1 MANPRK
7 FSEKIALLNQ
17 KEAQDSA
24 AFEAIMKEVSNVT
37 SRVASASSS
46 VGASPTGSGVPETP
60 LSVKSAGAS
69 PPQSSGKHLHINL
82 GNQFRAGGSLPNVNN
97 NVNCGNDA
105 KEHSSPHPGAIHSI
119 DLKTALSNLEEHNAM
134 YRGDNRSRSM
144 GVGPMR
150 SSRPMEKRHDTSPY
164 SGVPYLSPPPPD
176 TWRRTNSDSALHQS
190 ANEACQSTSAM
201 SHRRG
206 SDAYQHAMTGS
217 GSDNRDSHH
226 GFIERPR
233 SSCEMPRVPGINIYP
248 SSQPPGQQIPIGNNT
263 GSLPDLSNV
272 HFPSPLHT
280 PLDQEDHS
288 SSTPFSN
295 SPQTSSP
302 TNLSSPTSL
311 AQAGRLSFSQD
322 PSSVQGVALENS
334 TSTSQQDLQSYPQ
347 QPAPAA
353 TSHSPT
359 AGHYIYQQPH
369 SPVPQSPKTSH
380 QHQQHQ
386 HQQHQQQQQQQQHQ
400 QSQLN
405 SLGSY
410 RSTQSVNRPS
420 PQSSPSLTV
429 QGSPLSYSNNPSAPP
444 SPTGH
449 PGPPSLTSDAID
461 QNTYFISQ
469 AQAATLQQEFE
480 QFTMGLEWPRFAQQL
495 MELGCTWTT
504 QIEMDTPVQANTIGT
519 FIGSPNHTTNYTQ
532 SDVINV
538 GGELGSADTGYF
550 STSPQMGTCYQPATT
565 TTTATQQLTPQTPN
579 TPTIILTDFSGADDL
594 TNPEFVKDLGTAM
607 MGDFD
612 PEMFPSD
619 DALRQGL
626 DPIDVDGLQMLA
638 DPTMVI
644 SDSSAEAHF
653 RLDRL

>member
-17 KEAQDSA
+17 KQAQETA
-24 AFEAIMKEVSNVT
+24 AFEAIMREVSDVT

-97 NVNCGNDA
+97 NANCGGDA
-105 KEHSSPHPGAIHSI
+105 KEHSSPHTGAIHSI
-119 DLKTALSNLEEHNAM
+119 DLKTALSNLEEMQNNSM
-134 YRGDNRSRSM
+134 VYRSDNRSRSSM

-150 SSRPMEKRHDTSPY
+150 SRPMEKRHDTSPY

-190 ANEACQSTSAM
+190 ANEACQSASAI

-206 SDAYQHAMTGS
+206 SNAYQHAMTGS

-226 GFIERPR
+226 TFIERPR

-272 HFPSPLHT
+272 HFPSPIHT

-295 SPQTSSP
+295 
-302 TNLSSPTSL
+302 NHLSVPVNSRFLHTCK
-311 AQAGRLSFSQD
+311 
-322 PSSVQGVALENS
+322 QGVALENS

-347 QPAPAA
+347 QPAPTA

-359 AGHYIYQQPH
+359 GHYIYQQPH
-369 SPVPQSPKTSH
+369 SPVPPQSPKTS
-380 QHQQHQ
+380 QS
-386 HQQHQQQQQQQQHQ
+386 QQQQQQQHQ
-400 QSQLN
+400 QHQQSSQQLN

-449 PGPPSLTSDAID
+449 PGPPNLTSDAID
-461 QNTYFISQ
+461 QNTYFINQ
-469 AQAATLQQEFE
+469 AQAAALQQDFE
-480 QFTMGLEWPRFAQQL
+480 QFTMGLEWPKFAQQL

-519 FIGSPNHTTNYTQ
+519 YIGSPNHTANFTQ
-532 SDVINV
+532 NDVINV

-550 STSPQMGTCYQPATT
+550 STSPQMAYQPATT

>member
-37 SRVASASSS
+37 SR
-46 VGASPTGSGVPETP
+46 
-60 LSVKSAGAS
+60 
-69 PPQSSGKHLHINL
+69 
-82 GNQFRAGGSLPNVNN
+82 
-97 NVNCGNDA
+97 
-105 KEHSSPHPGAIHSI
+105 
-119 DLKTALSNLEEHNAM
+119 TALSNLEEMQHNAM
-134 YRGDNRSRSM
+134 YRSDNRSRSM

-150 SSRPMEKRHDTSPY
+150 SRPMEKRHDTSPY

-190 ANEACQSTSAM
+190 ANEACQSTSAIP
-201 SHRRG
+201 HRR
-206 SDAYQHAMTGS
+206 DQHAMTGS

-295 SPQTSSP
+295 
-302 TNLSSPTSL
+302 
-311 AQAGRLSFSQD
+311 
-322 PSSVQGVALENS
+322 GVALENS

-347 QPAPAA
+347 QPAPTA

-369 SPVPQSPKTSH
+369 SPVPQSPKTS
-380 QHQQHQ
+380 QH
-386 HQQHQQQQQQQQHQ
+386 QQQQHQ

-449 PGPPSLTSDAID
+449 PGPPNLTSDPID
-461 QNTYFISQ
+461 QNTYFINQ
-469 AQAATLQQEFE
+469 AQAAALQQDFE
-480 QFTMGLEWPRFAQQL
+480 QFTMGLEWPKFAQQL

-519 FIGSPNHTTNYTQ
+519 FIGSPNHTTSYTQ
-532 SDVINV
+532 NDVINV
-538 GGELGSADTGYF
+538 GDLGSGDTGYF
-550 STSPQMGTCYQPATT
+550 STSPQMAYQPTTT

>member
-1 MANPRK
+1 
-7 FSEKIALLNQ
+7 
-17 KEAQDSA
+17 
-24 AFEAIMKEVSNVT
+24 MKEVSNVT

-119 DLKTALSNLEEHNAM
+119 DLKTALSNLEEMQHNAM
-134 YRGDNRSRSM
+134 YRSDNRSRSM

-150 SSRPMEKRHDTSPY
+150 SRPMEKRHDTSPY

-190 ANEACQSTSAM
+190 ANEACQSTSAIP
-201 SHRRG
+201 HRR
-206 SDAYQHAMTGS
+206 DQHAMTGS
-217 GSDNRDSHH
+217 GNDNRDSHH
-226 GFIERPR
+226 SFIERPR

-295 SPQTSSP
+295 
-302 TNLSSPTSL
+302 
-311 AQAGRLSFSQD
+311 
-322 PSSVQGVALENS
+322 GVALENS

-347 QPAPAA
+347 QPAPTA

-369 SPVPQSPKTSH
+369 SPVPQSPKTS
-380 QHQQHQ
+380 QHQ
-386 HQQHQQQQQQQQHQ
+386 HQQQQHQ

-449 PGPPSLTSDAID
+449 PGPPNLTSDPID
-461 QNTYFISQ
+461 QNTYFINQ
-469 AQAATLQQEFE
+469 AQAAALQQDFE
-480 QFTMGLEWPRFAQQL
+480 QFTMGLEWPKFAQQL

-504 QIEMDTPVQANTIGT
+504 QIEMDTPVQTNTIGT
-519 FIGSPNHTTNYTQ
+519 FIGSPNHTTSYTQ
-532 SDVINV
+532 NDVINV
-538 GGELGSADTGYF
+538 GELGSGDTGYF
-550 STSPQMGTCYQPATT
+550 STSPQMAYQPTTT

>member
-24 AFEAIMKEVSNVT
+24 AFEAIMKEVSDVT

-119 DLKTALSNLEEHNAM
+119 DLKTALSNLEEMQHNSM
-134 YRGDNRSRSM
+134 VYRSDNRSRSM

-150 SSRPMEKRHDTSPY
+150 SRPMEKRHDTSPY

-190 ANEACQSTSAM
+190 ANEACQSTSAIP
-201 SHRRG
+201 HRR
-206 SDAYQHAMTGS
+206 DQHVMTGS
-217 GSDNRDSHH
+217 GSDNRDPHH

-295 SPQTSSP
+295 
-302 TNLSSPTSL
+302 
-311 AQAGRLSFSQD
+311 
-322 PSSVQGVALENS
+322 GVALENS

-347 QPAPAA
+347 QPAPTA

-359 AGHYIYQQPH
+359 AGHYIYQQSH
-369 SPVPQSPKTSH
+369 SPVPPQSPKTS
-380 QHQQHQ
+380 QS
-386 HQQHQQQQQQQQHQ
+386 QQQQHQ
-400 QSQLN
+400 QSQQLN

-449 PGPPSLTSDAID
+449 PGPPNLTSDAID
-461 QNTYFISQ
+461 QNTYFINQ
-469 AQAATLQQEFE
+469 AQAAALQQDFE
-480 QFTMGLEWPRFAQQL
+480 QFTM
-495 MELGCTWTT
+495 
-504 QIEMDTPVQANTIGT
+504 MDTPVQANTIGT
-519 FIGSPNHTTNYTQ
+519 YIGSPNHTTNYTQ
-532 SDVINV
+532 NDVINV
-538 GGELGSADTGYF
+538 AGELGSGDAGYF
-550 STSPQMGTCYQPATT
+550 STSPQMAYQPATT
-565 TTTATQQLTPQTPN
+565 TTNATHQLTPQTPN

>member
-17 KEAQDSA
+17 KEAQDVA
-24 AFEAIMKEVSNVT
+24 AFEAIMKEVSDVT

-69 PPQSSGKHLHINL
+69 PPQSSSKHLHINL

-97 NVNCGNDA
+97 NVTCGSNTKD
-105 KEHSSPHPGAIHSI
+105 HSSPHTGTIHSI
-119 DLKTALSNLEEHNAM
+119 NLKTAFSNLEEMQHNSM
-134 YRGDNRSRSM
+134 VYRSDNRSRSM
-144 GVGPMR
+144 GGGPMR
-150 SSRPMEKRHDTSPY
+150 PRPMEKRHDTSPY

-190 ANEACQSTSAM
+190 ANEACQSTSAIP
-201 SHRRG
+201 HRR
-206 SDAYQHAMTGS
+206 DQHSITGS
-217 GSDNRDSHH
+217 GGDNRDSHH

-295 SPQTSSP
+295 
-302 TNLSSPTSL
+302 
-311 AQAGRLSFSQD
+311 
-322 PSSVQGVALENS
+322 QGVALENS
-334 TSTSQQDLQSYPQ
+334 TSTSQQDLQSYQQ
-347 QPAPAA
+347 QPAPTA

-359 AGHYIYQQPH
+359 AGHYIYQQSH
-369 SPVPQSPKTSH
+369 SSVQPQSPKTS
-380 QHQQHQ
+380 QSQ
-386 HQQHQQQQQQQQHQ
+386 QQQQQQQQHQ
-400 QSQLN
+400 HHQQSQQQLN

-410 RSTQSVNRPS
+410 RSTQPVNRPS

-449 PGPPSLTSDAID
+449 PGPPSLTPDTID
-461 QNTYFISQ
+461 QNTYFINQ
-469 AQAATLQQEFE
+469 AQAAALQQDFE
-480 QFTMGLEWPRFAQQL
+480 HFTMEWPKFAQQL

-504 QIEMDTPVQANTIGT
+504 QIEMDTPVQPNPIGT
-519 FIGSPNHTTNYTQ
+519 YIGSPNHTTNYTQ
-532 SDVINV
+532 SDMINV
-538 GGELGSADTGYF
+538 GSELGSGDAGYF
-550 STSPQMGTCYQPATT
+550 STSPQIAYQPATT

-619 DALRQGL
+619 EALRQGL
-626 DPIDVDGLQMLA
+626 DPIDMDGLQMLD

-644 SDSSAEAHF
+644 SDQAEAHF
-653 RLDRL
+653 RLNRL

>member
-1 MANPRK
+1 MAFSCLRIYFRSSIPR
-7 FSEKIALLNQ
+7 FGVATW
-17 KEAQDSA
+17 D
-24 AFEAIMKEVSNVT
+24 FGFVEVEE
-37 SRVASASSS
+37 RREGREYREVASASSS

-105 KEHSSPHPGAIHSI
+105 KEHSSPHPGAIHL
-119 DLKTALSNLEEHNAM
+119 DLKTMLSNLEDMQHNPV
-134 YRGDNRSRSM
+134 YRSDNRSRSM

-150 SSRPMEKRHDTSPY
+150 SRPMEKRHDTSPY

-190 ANEACQSTSAM
+190 ANEACQSTSAIP
-201 SHRRG
+201 HRR
-206 SDAYQHAMTGS
+206 DQHAMIGS
-217 GSDNRDSHH
+217 GSDNRDSH

-322 PSSVQGVALENS
+322 PSSVQQGVALENS

-347 QPAPAA
+347 QPAPTA

-369 SPVPQSPKTSH
+369 SPVPQSPVSTPADEVGHFENYYRNKTS
-380 QHQQHQ
+380 
-386 HQQHQQQQQQQQHQ
+386 QQQQQQHQ

-461 QNTYFISQ
+461 QNTYFINQ
-469 AQAATLQQEFE
+469 AQAAALQQDFE
-480 QFTMGLEWPRFAQQL
+480 QFTM
-495 MELGCTWTT
+495 
-504 QIEMDTPVQANTIGT
+504 MDTPVQANTIGT

-532 SDVINV
+532 NDVINV
-538 GGELGSADTGYF
+538 GGELGSGDTGYF
-550 STSPQMGTCYQPATT
+550 STSPQMAYQPATT

>member
-295 SPQTSSP
+295 TH
-302 TNLSSPTSL
+302 LSVPVNSRFLHTCK
-311 AQAGRLSFSQD
+311 
-322 PSSVQGVALENS
+322 QGVALENS

-480 QFTMGLEWPRFAQQL
+480 QFTM
-495 MELGCTWTT
+495 
-504 QIEMDTPVQANTIGT
+504 MDTPVQANTIGT

>member
-17 KEAQDSA
+17 KEAQDVA
-24 AFEAIMKEVSNVT
+24 AFEAIMKEVSDVT

-69 PPQSSGKHLHINL
+69 PPQSSSKHLHINL

-97 NVNCGNDA
+97 NVTCGSNTKD
-105 KEHSSPHPGAIHSI
+105 HSSPHTGTIHSI
-119 DLKTALSNLEEHNAM
+119 NLKTAFSNLEEMQHNSM
-134 YRGDNRSRSM
+134 VYRSDNRSRSM
-144 GVGPMR
+144 GGGPMR
-150 SSRPMEKRHDTSPY
+150 PRPMEKRHDTSPY

-190 ANEACQSTSAM
+190 ANEACQSTSAIP
-201 SHRRG
+201 HRR
-206 SDAYQHAMTGS
+206 DQHSITGS
-217 GSDNRDSHH
+217 GGDNRDSHH

-302 TNLSSPTSL
+302 TNLSPTSL

-322 PSSVQGVALENS
+322 PSSVQQGVALENS
-334 TSTSQQDLQSYPQ
+334 TSTSQQDLQSYQQ
-347 QPAPAA
+347 QPAPTA

-359 AGHYIYQQPH
+359 AGHYIYQQSH
-369 SPVPQSPKTSH
+369 SSVQPQSPKTS
-380 QHQQHQ
+380 QSQ
-386 HQQHQQQQQQQQHQ
+386 QQQQQQQQHQ
-400 QSQLN
+400 HHQQSQQQLN

-410 RSTQSVNRPS
+410 RSTQPVNRPS

-449 PGPPSLTSDAID
+449 PGPPSLTPDTID
-461 QNTYFISQ
+461 QNTYFINQ
-469 AQAATLQQEFE
+469 AQAAALQQDFE
-480 QFTMGLEWPRFAQQL
+480 HFTM
-495 MELGCTWTT
+495 
-504 QIEMDTPVQANTIGT
+504 MDTPVQPNPIGT
-519 FIGSPNHTTNYTQ
+519 YIGSPNHTTNYTQ
-532 SDVINV
+532 SDMINV
-538 GGELGSADTGYF
+538 GSELGSGDAGYF
-550 STSPQMGTCYQPATT
+550 STSPQIAYQPATT

-619 DALRQGL
+619 EALRQGL
-626 DPIDVDGLQMLA
+626 DPIDMDGLQMLD

-644 SDSSAEAHF
+644 SDQAEAHF
-653 RLDRL
+653 RLNRL

>member
-17 KEAQDSA
+17 KQAQETA
-24 AFEAIMKEVSNVT
+24 AFEAIMREVSDVT

-97 NVNCGNDA
+97 NANCGGDA
-105 KEHSSPHPGAIHSI
+105 KEHSSPHTGAIHSI
-119 DLKTALSNLEEHNAM
+119 DLKTALSNLEEMQHNSM
-134 YRGDNRSRSM
+134 VYRSDNRSRSM

-150 SSRPMEKRHDTSPY
+150 SRPMEKRHDTSPY

-190 ANEACQSTSAM
+190 ANEACQSTSAIP
-201 SHRRG
+201 HRRG

-226 GFIERPR
+226 SFIERPR

-272 HFPSPLHT
+272 HFPSPIHT

-295 SPQTSSP
+295 
-302 TNLSSPTSL
+302 
-311 AQAGRLSFSQD
+311 
-322 PSSVQGVALENS
+322 GVALENS

-347 QPAPAA
+347 QPAPTA

-359 AGHYIYQQPH
+359 SHYIYQQPH
-369 SPVPQSPKTSH
+369 SPVPPQSPKTS
-380 QHQQHQ
+380 QSQ
-386 HQQHQQQQQQQQHQ
+386 QQQQQQQQHQ
-400 QSQLN
+400 QPPQQLN

-429 QGSPLSYSNNPSAPP
+429 QGSPLSYSNNPSAPS

-449 PGPPSLTSDAID
+449 PGPPNLTSDAID
-461 QNTYFISQ
+461 QNTYFMSQ
-469 AQAATLQQEFE
+469 AQAASLQQDFE
-480 QFTMGLEWPRFAQQL
+480 QFTMGLEWPKFAQQL

-504 QIEMDTPVQANTIGT
+504 QIEMDTPVQASTIGT
-519 FIGSPNHTTNYTQ
+519 YIGSPNHTANFTQ
-532 SDVINV
+532 NDVINV
-538 GGELGSADTGYF
+538 GGELGSGDTSYF
-550 STSPQMGTCYQPATT
+550 STNPQMAYQPPTT

-579 TPTIILTDFSGADDL
+579 TPTIILTDFSAPDDL

>member
-1 MANPRK
+1 MQHNSMVYR
-7 FSEKIALLNQ
+7 
-17 KEAQDSA
+17 
-24 AFEAIMKEVSNVT
+24 SN
-37 SRVASASSS
+37 
-46 VGASPTGSGVPETP
+46 
-60 LSVKSAGAS
+60 
-69 PPQSSGKHLHINL
+69 
-82 GNQFRAGGSLPNVNN
+82 
-97 NVNCGNDA
+97 D
-105 KEHSSPHPGAIHSI
+105 
-119 DLKTALSNLEEHNAM
+119 
-134 YRGDNRSRSM
+134 RSRNM

-150 SSRPMEKRHDTSPY
+150 SRPMDKRHDTSPY

-190 ANEACQSTSAM
+190 ANEACQSTNAIP
-201 SHRRG
+201 HRRG
-206 SDAYQHAMTGS
+206 SDTHQHTMSGS
-217 GSDNRDSHH
+217 GSENRDLHH

-302 TNLSSPTSL
+302 TNLSPTSL

-322 PSSVQGVALENS
+322 HNPTSAQGVALENS
-334 TSTSQQDLQSYPQ
+334 TSTSQQDLQSYSQ
-347 QPAPAA
+347 QPGPPPPTA
-353 TSHSPT
+353 TSHSPV
-359 AGHYIYQQPH
+359 GHYIYQQPPH
-369 SPVPQSPKTSH
+369 SPVPPQSPKSSQSH
-380 QHQQHQ
+380 QS
-386 HQQHQQQQQQQQHQ
+386 QQQQQQ
-400 QSQLN
+400 QLN

-410 RSTQSVNRPS
+410 RSSQQVNRPS

-449 PGPPSLTSDAID
+449 PGPPNLTSDGLD
-461 QNTYFISQ
+461 QNNYFLNQ
-469 AQAATLQQEFE
+469 AQAAALQQDFE
-480 QFTMGLEWPRFAQQL
+480 QFTMDWPKFAQQL

-504 QIEMDTPVQANTIGT
+504 QIEMDTPVPTNTIGSY
-519 FIGSPNHTTNYTQ
+519 IGENHTTTYTQ
-532 SDVINV
+532 NDVINV
-538 GGELGSADTGYF
+538 GGELGSGDAGYF
-550 STSPQMGTCYQPATT
+550 STSPQMAYQPTTTSTATT
-565 TTTATQQLTPQTPN
+565 TTQQLTPQTPN

-612 PEMFPSD
+612 PDLFPSD

-626 DPIDVDGLQMLA
+626 GSIDVDGLQMLT

-644 SDSSAEAHF
+644 SDPSAEAHF

>member
-17 KEAQDSA
+17 KQAQETA
-24 AFEAIMKEVSNVT
+24 AFEAIMREVSDVT

-97 NVNCGNDA
+97 NANCGGDA
-105 KEHSSPHPGAIHSI
+105 KEHSSPHTGAIHSI
-119 DLKTALSNLEEHNAM
+119 DLKTALSNLEEMQNNSM
-134 YRGDNRSRSM
+134 VYRSDNRSRSSM

-150 SSRPMEKRHDTSPY
+150 SRPMEKRHDTSPY

-190 ANEACQSTSAM
+190 ANEACQSASAI

-206 SDAYQHAMTGS
+206 SNAYQHAMTGS

-226 GFIERPR
+226 TFIERPR

-272 HFPSPLHT
+272 HFPSPIHT

-302 TNLSSPTSL
+302 TNLSPTSL

-322 PSSVQGVALENS
+322 PSSVQQGVALENS

-347 QPAPAA
+347 QPAPTA

-359 AGHYIYQQPH
+359 GHYIYQQPH
-369 SPVPQSPKTSH
+369 SPVPPQSPKTS
-380 QHQQHQ
+380 QS
-386 HQQHQQQQQQQQHQ
+386 QQQQQQQHQ
-400 QSQLN
+400 QHQQSSQQLN

-449 PGPPSLTSDAID
+449 PGPPNLTSDAID
-461 QNTYFISQ
+461 QNTYFINQ
-469 AQAATLQQEFE
+469 AQAAALQQDFE
-480 QFTMGLEWPRFAQQL
+480 QFTM
-495 MELGCTWTT
+495 
-504 QIEMDTPVQANTIGT
+504 MDTPVQANTIGT
-519 FIGSPNHTTNYTQ
+519 YIGSPNHTANFTQ
-532 SDVINV
+532 NDVINV

-550 STSPQMGTCYQPATT
+550 STSPQMAYQPATT

-653 RLDRL
+653 SYSQNLTKCHLWLPF

>member
-24 AFEAIMKEVSNVT
+24 AFEAIMKEVSDVT

-105 KEHSSPHPGAIHSI
+105 KEHSSPHTGAIHSI
-119 DLKTALSNLEEHNAM
+119 DLKTALSNLEEMQHNSMM
-134 YRGDNRSRSM
+134 YRSDNRSRSM

-150 SSRPMEKRHDTSPY
+150 SRPMEKRHDTSPY

-190 ANEACQSTSAM
+190 ANEACQSTSAIP
-201 SHRRG
+201 HRRG
-206 SDAYQHAMTGS
+206 SNAYQHVMTAN
-217 GSDNRDSHH
+217 DNRDPHH

-280 PLDQEDHS
+280 PLDPQEDLS

-295 SPQTSSP
+295 
-302 TNLSSPTSL
+302 NHLSVPVNSRFLHTCK
-311 AQAGRLSFSQD
+311 
-322 PSSVQGVALENS
+322 GVALENS

-347 QPAPAA
+347 QPAPTA
-353 TSHSPT
+353 TSQSPT
-359 AGHYIYQQPH
+359 AGLYIYQQSH
-369 SPVPQSPKTSH
+369 SPVPPQSPKTSQSQQQQHQQHQQHQH

-386 HQQHQQQQQQQQHQ
+386 HHQQQHQ
-400 QSQLN
+400 QSQQQLN
-405 SLGSY
+405 SLVSY

-449 PGPPSLTSDAID
+449 PGPPSLTSDVID
-461 QNTYFISQ
+461 QNTYFINQ
-469 AQAATLQQEFE
+469 AQAAALQQDFE
-480 QFTMGLEWPRFAQQL
+480 QFTMGLEWPKFAQQL

-504 QIEMDTPVQANTIGT
+504 QIEMDTPVQTNTIGT
-519 FIGSPNHTTNYTQ
+519 YIGSPNHTTNYTQ
-532 SDVINV
+532 NDMINV
-538 GGELGSADTGYF
+538 GGELGSGDAGYF
-550 STSPQMGTCYQPATT
+550 STSPQMAYQPATT

-579 TPTIILTDFSGADDL
+579 TPTIILTDFSGADD
-594 TNPEFVKDLGTAM
+594 PEFVKDLGTAM

>member
-17 KEAQDSA
+17 KQAQETA
-24 AFEAIMKEVSNVT
+24 AFEAIMREVSDVT

-97 NVNCGNDA
+97 NANCGGDA
-105 KEHSSPHPGAIHSI
+105 KEHSSPHTGAIHSI
-119 DLKTALSNLEEHNAM
+119 DLKTALSNLEEMQHNSM
-134 YRGDNRSRSM
+134 VYRSDNRSRSM

-150 SSRPMEKRHDTSPY
+150 SRPMEKRHDTSPY

-190 ANEACQSTSAM
+190 ANEACQSTSAIP
-201 SHRRG
+201 HRRG

-217 GSDNRDSHH
+217 GNDNRDSHH
-226 GFIERPR
+226 SFIERPR

-272 HFPSPLHT
+272 HFPSPIHT
-280 PLDQEDHS
+280 PLDQDDHS

-295 SPQTSSP
+295 
-302 TNLSSPTSL
+302 NHLSVPVNSRFLHTCK
-311 AQAGRLSFSQD
+311 
-322 PSSVQGVALENS
+322 QGVALENS
-334 TSTSQQDLQSYPQ
+334 TSTSQQDLQSYPPQ
-347 QPAPAA
+347 QPAPTA

-359 AGHYIYQQPH
+359 GHYIYQQPH
-369 SPVPQSPKTSH
+369 SPVPPQSPKTQS
-380 QHQQHQ
+380 QQHQ
-386 HQQHQQQQQQQQHQ
+386 HQQSPQQ
-400 QSQLN
+400 QLN

-449 PGPPSLTSDAID
+449 PGPPNLTSEAID
-461 QNTYFISQ
+461 QNSYFINQ
-469 AQAATLQQEFE
+469 AQAAALQQDFE
-480 QFTMGLEWPRFAQQL
+480 QFTMGLEWPKFAQQL

-504 QIEMDTPVQANTIGT
+504 QIEMDTPVQPNTIGT
-519 FIGSPNHTTNYTQ
+519 YIGSPNHTANFTQ
-532 SDVINV
+532 NDVINV
-538 GGELGSADTGYF
+538 GGELGSGDTGYF
-550 STSPQMGTCYQPATT
+550 STSPQMAYQPATT

>member
-119 DLKTALSNLEEHNAM
+119 DLKTALSNLEEMQHNAM

-150 SSRPMEKRHDTSPY
+150 SRPMEKRHDTSPY

-190 ANEACQSTSAM
+190 ANEACQSTSAIP
-201 SHRRG
+201 HRR
-206 SDAYQHAMTGS
+206 DQHVMTGS

-295 SPQTSSP
+295 TH
-302 TNLSSPTSL
+302 LSVPVNSRFLHTCK
-311 AQAGRLSFSQD
+311 
-322 PSSVQGVALENS
+322 GVALENS

-369 SPVPQSPKTSH
+369 SPVPQSPKTS
-380 QHQQHQ
+380 QQQQQQQHQ
-386 HQQHQQQQQQQQHQ
+386 HQQHQQHQ

-461 QNTYFISQ
+461 QNTYFINQ
-469 AQAATLQQEFE
+469 AQAAALQQDFE
-480 QFTMGLEWPRFAQQL
+480 QFTMGLEWPKFAQQL

-532 SDVINV
+532 NDVINV

-550 STSPQMGTCYQPATT
+550 STSPQMAYQPATT

>member
-24 AFEAIMKEVSNVT
+24 AFEAIMKEVSDVT

-119 DLKTALSNLEEHNAM
+119 DLKTALSNLEEMQHNSM
-134 YRGDNRSRSM
+134 VYRSDNRSRSM

-150 SSRPMEKRHDTSPY
+150 SRPMEKRHDTSPY

-190 ANEACQSTSAM
+190 ANEACQSTSAIP
-201 SHRRG
+201 HRR
-206 SDAYQHAMTGS
+206 DQHVMTGS
-217 GSDNRDSHH
+217 GSDNRDPHH

-295 SPQTSSP
+295 
-302 TNLSSPTSL
+302 NHLSVPVNSRFLHTCK
-311 AQAGRLSFSQD
+311 
-322 PSSVQGVALENS
+322 QGVALENS

-347 QPAPAA
+347 QPAPTA

-359 AGHYIYQQPH
+359 AGHYIYQQSH
-369 SPVPQSPKTSH
+369 SPVPPQSPKTS
-380 QHQQHQ
+380 QS
-386 HQQHQQQQQQQQHQ
+386 QQQQHQ
-400 QSQLN
+400 QSQQLN

-449 PGPPSLTSDAID
+449 PGPPNLTSDAID
-461 QNTYFISQ
+461 QNTYFINQ
-469 AQAATLQQEFE
+469 AQAAALQQDFE
-480 QFTMGLEWPRFAQQL
+480 QFTM
-495 MELGCTWTT
+495 
-504 QIEMDTPVQANTIGT
+504 MDTPVQANTIGT
-519 FIGSPNHTTNYTQ
+519 YIGSPNHTTNYTQ
-532 SDVINV
+532 NDVINV
-538 GGELGSADTGYF
+538 AGELGSGDAGYF
-550 STSPQMGTCYQPATT
+550 STSPQMAYQPATT
-565 TTTATQQLTPQTPN
+565 TTNATHQLTPQTPN

>member
-24 AFEAIMKEVSNVT
+24 AFEAIMKEVSDVT

-105 KEHSSPHPGAIHSI
+105 KEHSSPHTGAIHSI
-119 DLKTALSNLEEHNAM
+119 DLKTALSNLEEMQHNSMM
-134 YRGDNRSRSM
+134 YRSDNRSRSM

-150 SSRPMEKRHDTSPY
+150 SRPMEKRHDTSPY

-190 ANEACQSTSAM
+190 ANEACQSTSAIP
-201 SHRRG
+201 HRRG
-206 SDAYQHAMTGS
+206 SNAYQHVMTAN
-217 GSDNRDSHH
+217 DNRDPHH

-280 PLDQEDHS
+280 PLDPQEDLS

-295 SPQTSSP
+295 
-302 TNLSSPTSL
+302 
-311 AQAGRLSFSQD
+311 
-322 PSSVQGVALENS
+322 GVALENS

-347 QPAPAA
+347 QPAPTA
-353 TSHSPT
+353 TSQSPT
-359 AGHYIYQQPH
+359 AGLYIYQQSH
-369 SPVPQSPKTSH
+369 SPVPPQSPKTSQSQQQQHQQHQQHQH

-386 HQQHQQQQQQQQHQ
+386 HHQQQHQ
-400 QSQLN
+400 QSQQQLN
-405 SLGSY
+405 SLVSY

-449 PGPPSLTSDAID
+449 PGPPSLTSDVID
-461 QNTYFISQ
+461 QNTYFINQ
-469 AQAATLQQEFE
+469 AQAAALQQDFE
-480 QFTMGLEWPRFAQQL
+480 QFTMGLEWPKFAQQL

-504 QIEMDTPVQANTIGT
+504 QIEMDTPVQTNTIGT
-519 FIGSPNHTTNYTQ
+519 YIGSPNHTTNYTQ
-532 SDVINV
+532 NDMINV
-538 GGELGSADTGYF
+538 GGELGSGDAGYF
-550 STSPQMGTCYQPATT
+550 STSPQMAYQPATT

-579 TPTIILTDFSGADDL
+579 TPTIILTDFSGADD
-594 TNPEFVKDLGTAM
+594 PEFVKDLGTAM

>member
-1 MANPRK
+1 
-7 FSEKIALLNQ
+7 
-17 KEAQDSA
+17 
-24 AFEAIMKEVSNVT
+24 
-37 SRVASASSS
+37 
-46 VGASPTGSGVPETP
+46 
-60 LSVKSAGAS
+60 
-69 PPQSSGKHLHINL
+69 
-82 GNQFRAGGSLPNVNN
+82 
-97 NVNCGNDA
+97 
-105 KEHSSPHPGAIHSI
+105 
-119 DLKTALSNLEEHNAM
+119 M
-134 YRGDNRSRSM
+134 YRSDNRSRSM

-150 SSRPMEKRHDTSPY
+150 SRPMEKRHDTSPY

-190 ANEACQSTSAM
+190 ANEACQSTSAIP
-201 SHRRG
+201 HRR
-206 SDAYQHAMTGS
+206 DQHAMTGS
-217 GSDNRDSHH
+217 GNDNRDSHH
-226 GFIERPR
+226 SFIERPR

-295 SPQTSSP
+295 
-302 TNLSSPTSL
+302 
-311 AQAGRLSFSQD
+311 
-322 PSSVQGVALENS
+322 GVALENS

-347 QPAPAA
+347 QPAPTA

-369 SPVPQSPKTSH
+369 SPVPQSPKTS
-380 QHQQHQ
+380 QHQ
-386 HQQHQQQQQQQQHQ
+386 HQQQQHQ

-449 PGPPSLTSDAID
+449 PGPPNLTSDPID
-461 QNTYFISQ
+461 QNTYFINQ
-469 AQAATLQQEFE
+469 AQAAALQQDFE
-480 QFTMGLEWPRFAQQL
+480 QFTMTYSLKSCCLSVACIRQEWPKFAQQL

-504 QIEMDTPVQANTIGT
+504 QIEMDTPVQTNTIGT
-519 FIGSPNHTTNYTQ
+519 FIGSPNHTTSYTQ
-532 SDVINV
+532 NDVINV
-538 GGELGSADTGYF
+538 GELGSGDTGYF
-550 STSPQMGTCYQPATT
+550 STSPQMAYQPTTT

>member
-119 DLKTALSNLEEHNAM
+119 DLKTALSNLEEMQHNAM
-134 YRGDNRSRSM
+134 YRSDNRSRSM

-150 SSRPMEKRHDTSPY
+150 SRPMEKRHDTSPY

-190 ANEACQSTSAM
+190 ANEACQSTSAIP
-201 SHRRG
+201 HRR
-206 SDAYQHAMTGS
+206 DQHAMTGS
-217 GSDNRDSHH
+217 GNDNRDSHH
-226 GFIERPR
+226 SFIERPR

-295 SPQTSSP
+295 TH
-302 TNLSSPTSL
+302 LSVPVNSRFLHTCK
-311 AQAGRLSFSQD
+311 
-322 PSSVQGVALENS
+322 QGVALENS

-347 QPAPAA
+347 QPAPTA

-369 SPVPQSPKTSH
+369 SPVSQSPKTS
-380 QHQQHQ
+380 QH
-386 HQQHQQQQQQQQHQ
+386 QQQQHQ

-449 PGPPSLTSDAID
+449 PGPPNLTSDPID
-461 QNTYFISQ
+461 QNTYFINQ
-469 AQAATLQQEFE
+469 AQAAALQQDFE
-480 QFTMGLEWPRFAQQL
+480 QFTM
-495 MELGCTWTT
+495 
-504 QIEMDTPVQANTIGT
+504 MDTPVQTNTIGT
-519 FIGSPNHTTNYTQ
+519 FIGSPNHTTSYTQ
-532 SDVINV
+532 NDVINV
-538 GGELGSADTGYF
+538 GELGSGDTGYF
-550 STSPQMGTCYQPATT
+550 STSPQMAYQPTTT

>member
-7 FSEKIALLNQ
+7 FSDKIALHKQ
-17 KEAQDSA
+17 KEAQERA
-24 AFEAIMKEVSNVT
+24 AFEAIMREVSDVT

-46 VGASPTGSGVPETP
+46 VGASPTGSGVLETP

-97 NVNCGNDA
+97 NANCGNDA
-105 KEHSSPHPGAIHSI
+105 KEHASPHTAAIHSI
-119 DLKTALSNLEEHNAM
+119 DLKTALNNLEEMHNNSM
-134 YRGDNRSRSM
+134 VYRNNDRSRNM

-150 SSRPMEKRHDTSPY
+150 IRPMDKRHDTSPY

-176 TWRRTNSDSALHQS
+176 IWRRTNSDSALHQS
-190 ANEACQSTSAM
+190 ANEACQSTNAIP
-201 SHRRG
+201 HRR
-206 SDAYQHAMTGS
+206 DQHTMSGS
-217 GSDNRDSHH
+217 GSDNRDLHH
-226 GFIERPR
+226 EFIERPR
-233 SSCEMPRVPGINIYP
+233 SSCEVPRVPGINIYP

-280 PLDQEDHS
+280 PLDQEEHS

-295 SPQTSSP
+295 NHLSVPVTSRFLH
-302 TNLSSPTSL
+302 TCK
-311 AQAGRLSFSQD
+311 
-322 PSSVQGVALENS
+322 GVALENS
-334 TSTSQQDLQSYPQ
+334 TSTSQQDLQSYSQ
-347 QPAPAA
+347 QPGPPPPTA
-353 TSHSPT
+353 TSHSPV
-359 AGHYIYQQPH
+359 GHYIYQQPH
-369 SPVPQSPKTSH
+369 SPVPPQSPKSSQTH
-380 QHQQHQ
+380 QTQQ
-386 HQQHQQQQQQQQHQ
+386 
-400 QSQLN
+400 QLN
-405 SLGSY
+405 SLSSY
-410 RSTQSVNRPS
+410 RSSQQVNRPS

-449 PGPPSLTSDAID
+449 PGPPNLTSDGID
-461 QNTYFISQ
+461 QNSYFLIQ
-469 AQAATLQQEFE
+469 AQAAALQQDFE
-480 QFTMGLEWPRFAQQL
+480 QFTMDWPKFAQQL

-504 QIEMDTPVQANTIGT
+504 QIETDTPVQSNTMGSYIGE
-519 FIGSPNHTTNYTQ
+519 NHTTNYSQ
-532 SDVINV
+532 NDVINV
-538 GGELGSADTGYF
+538 GGELGGGDAGYF
-550 STSPQMGTCYQPATT
+550 STSPQMAYQPTTTSTATT
-565 TTTATQQLTPQTPN
+565 TTQQLTPQTPN

-607 MGDFD
+607 MGEFD
-612 PEMFPSD
+612 PDLFPSD

-626 DPIDVDGLQMLA
+626 DPIDVDGLQMLT

-644 SDSSAEAHF
+644 SDPSAEAHF

>member
-17 KEAQDSA
+17 KQAQETA
-24 AFEAIMKEVSNVT
+24 AFEAIMREVSDVT

-97 NVNCGNDA
+97 NANCGGDA
-105 KEHSSPHPGAIHSI
+105 KEHSSPHTGAIHSI
-119 DLKTALSNLEEHNAM
+119 DLKTALSNLEEMQHNSM
-134 YRGDNRSRSM
+134 VYRSDNRSRSM

-150 SSRPMEKRHDTSPY
+150 SRPMEKRHDTSPY

-190 ANEACQSTSAM
+190 ANEACQSTSAIP
-201 SHRRG
+201 HRR
-206 SDAYQHAMTGS
+206 DQHAMTGS
-217 GSDNRDSHH
+217 GNDNRDSHH
-226 GFIERPR
+226 SFIERPR

-272 HFPSPLHT
+272 HFPSPIHT
-280 PLDQEDHS
+280 PLDQDDHS

-295 SPQTSSP
+295 
-302 TNLSSPTSL
+302 
-311 AQAGRLSFSQD
+311 
-322 PSSVQGVALENS
+322 GVALENS
-334 TSTSQQDLQSYPQ
+334 TSTSQQDLQSYPPQ
-347 QPAPAA
+347 QPAPTA

-359 AGHYIYQQPH
+359 GHYIYQQPH
-369 SPVPQSPKTSH
+369 SPVPPQSPKTQS
-380 QHQQHQ
+380 QQHQ
-386 HQQHQQQQQQQQHQ
+386 HQQSPQQ
-400 QSQLN
+400 QLN

-449 PGPPSLTSDAID
+449 PGPPNLTSEAID
-461 QNTYFISQ
+461 QNSYFINQ
-469 AQAATLQQEFE
+469 AQAAALQQDFE
-480 QFTMGLEWPRFAQQL
+480 QFTMGLEWPKFAQQL

-504 QIEMDTPVQANTIGT
+504 QIEMDTPVQPNTIGT
-519 FIGSPNHTTNYTQ
+519 YIGSPNHTANFTQ
-532 SDVINV
+532 NDVINV
-538 GGELGSADTGYF
+538 GGELGSGDTGYF
-550 STSPQMGTCYQPATT
+550 STSPQMAYQPATT

>member
-7 FSEKIALLNQ
+7 FSDKIALHKQ
-17 KEAQDSA
+17 KEAQERA
-24 AFEAIMKEVSNVT
+24 AFEAIMREVSDVT

-46 VGASPTGSGVPETP
+46 VGASPTGSGVLETP

-97 NVNCGNDA
+97 NANCGNDA
-105 KEHSSPHPGAIHSI
+105 KEHASPHTAAIHSI
-119 DLKTALSNLEEHNAM
+119 DLKTALNNLEEMHNNSM
-134 YRGDNRSRSM
+134 VYRNNDRSRNM

-150 SSRPMEKRHDTSPY
+150 IRPMDKRHDTSPY

-176 TWRRTNSDSALHQS
+176 IWRRTNSDSALHQS
-190 ANEACQSTSAM
+190 ANEACQSTNAIP
-201 SHRRG
+201 HRR
-206 SDAYQHAMTGS
+206 DQHTMSGS
-217 GSDNRDSHH
+217 GSDNRDLHH
-226 GFIERPR
+226 EFIERPR
-233 SSCEMPRVPGINIYP
+233 SSCEVPRVPGINIYP

-280 PLDQEDHS
+280 PLDQEEHS

-295 SPQTSSP
+295 
-302 TNLSSPTSL
+302 
-311 AQAGRLSFSQD
+311 
-322 PSSVQGVALENS
+322 GVALENS
-334 TSTSQQDLQSYPQ
+334 TSTSQQDLQSYSQ
-347 QPAPAA
+347 QPGPPPPTA
-353 TSHSPT
+353 TSHSPV
-359 AGHYIYQQPH
+359 GHYIYQQPH
-369 SPVPQSPKTSH
+369 SPVPPQSPKSSQTH
-380 QHQQHQ
+380 QTQQ
-386 HQQHQQQQQQQQHQ
+386 
-400 QSQLN
+400 QLN
-405 SLGSY
+405 SLSSY
-410 RSTQSVNRPS
+410 RSSQQVNRPS

-449 PGPPSLTSDAID
+449 PGPPNLTSDGID
-461 QNTYFISQ
+461 QNSYFLIQ
-469 AQAATLQQEFE
+469 AQAAALQQDFE
-480 QFTMGLEWPRFAQQL
+480 QFTMDWPKFAQQL

-504 QIEMDTPVQANTIGT
+504 QIETDTPVQSNTMGSYIGE
-519 FIGSPNHTTNYTQ
+519 NHTTNYSQ
-532 SDVINV
+532 NDVINV
-538 GGELGSADTGYF
+538 GGELGGGDAGYF
-550 STSPQMGTCYQPATT
+550 STSPQMAYQPTTTSTATT
-565 TTTATQQLTPQTPN
+565 TTQQLTPQTPN

-607 MGDFD
+607 MGEFD
-612 PEMFPSD
+612 PDLFPSD

-626 DPIDVDGLQMLA
+626 DPIDVDGLQMLT

-644 SDSSAEAHF
+644 SDPSAEAHF

>member
-105 KEHSSPHPGAIHSI
+105 KEHTSPHPGAIHSI
-119 DLKTALSNLEEHNAM
+119 DLKTALSNLEEMQHNAM
-134 YRGDNRSRSM
+134 YRSDNRSRSM

-150 SSRPMEKRHDTSPY
+150 SRPMEKRHDTSPY

-190 ANEACQSTSAM
+190 ANEACQSTSAIP
-201 SHRRG
+201 HRR
-206 SDAYQHAMTGS
+206 DQHAMTGS
-217 GSDNRDSHH
+217 GNDNRDPHH

-295 SPQTSSP
+295 
-302 TNLSSPTSL
+302 
-311 AQAGRLSFSQD
+311 
-322 PSSVQGVALENS
+322 GVALENS
-334 TSTSQQDLQSYPQ
+334 TSISQQDLQSYPQ
-347 QPAPAA
+347 QPAPTA

-369 SPVPQSPKTSH
+369 SPVPQSPKTS
-380 QHQQHQ
+380 QH
-386 HQQHQQQQQQQQHQ
+386 QQQQHQ

-449 PGPPSLTSDAID
+449 PGPPNLTSDPID
-461 QNTYFISQ
+461 QNTYFINQ
-469 AQAATLQQEFE
+469 AQAAALQQDFE
-480 QFTMGLEWPRFAQQL
+480 QFTMGLEWPKFAQQL

-504 QIEMDTPVQANTIGT
+504 QIEMDTPVQTNTIGT
-519 FIGSPNHTTNYTQ
+519 FIGSPNHTTSYTQ
-532 SDVINV
+532 NDVINV
-538 GGELGSADTGYF
+538 GELSSGDTGYF
-550 STSPQMGTCYQPATT
+550 STSPQMAYQPTT

>member
-37 SRVASASSS
+37 SR
-46 VGASPTGSGVPETP
+46 
-60 LSVKSAGAS
+60 
-69 PPQSSGKHLHINL
+69 
-82 GNQFRAGGSLPNVNN
+82 
-97 NVNCGNDA
+97 
-105 KEHSSPHPGAIHSI
+105 
-119 DLKTALSNLEEHNAM
+119 TALSNLEEHNAM

-322 PSSVQGVALENS
+322 PSSVQQGVALENS

-386 HQQHQQQQQQQQHQ
+386 QQQQQQQQQHQ

-429 QGSPLSYSNNPSAPP
+429 QRAFLFQGSPLSYSNNPSAPP

-480 QFTMGLEWPRFAQQL
+480 QFTM
-495 MELGCTWTT
+495 
-504 QIEMDTPVQANTIGT
+504 MDTPVQANTIGT

>member
-17 KEAQDSA
+17 KQAQETA
-24 AFEAIMKEVSNVT
+24 AFEAIMREVSDVT

-97 NVNCGNDA
+97 NANCGGDA
-105 KEHSSPHPGAIHSI
+105 KEHSSPHTGAIHSI
-119 DLKTALSNLEEHNAM
+119 DLKTALSNLEEMQHNSM
-134 YRGDNRSRSM
+134 VYRSDNRSRSM

-150 SSRPMEKRHDTSPY
+150 SRPMEKRHDTSPY

-190 ANEACQSTSAM
+190 ANEACQSTSAIP
-201 SHRRG
+201 HRR
-206 SDAYQHAMTGS
+206 DQHAMTGS

-226 GFIERPR
+226 SFIERPR

-272 HFPSPLHT
+272 HFPSPIHT

-302 TNLSSPTSL
+302 TNLSPTSL

-322 PSSVQGVALENS
+322 HNPSSVQQGVALENS

-347 QPAPAA
+347 QPAPTA

-359 AGHYIYQQPH
+359 SHYIYQQPH
-369 SPVPQSPKTSH
+369 SPVPPQSPKTS
-380 QHQQHQ
+380 QSQ
-386 HQQHQQQQQQQQHQ
+386 QQQQQQQQHQ
-400 QSQLN
+400 QPPQQLN

-429 QGSPLSYSNNPSAPP
+429 QGSPLSYSNNPSAPS

-449 PGPPSLTSDAID
+449 PGPPNLTSDAID
-461 QNTYFISQ
+461 QNTYFMSQ
-469 AQAATLQQEFE
+469 AQAASLQQDFE
-480 QFTMGLEWPRFAQQL
+480 QFTMGLEWPKFAQQL

-504 QIEMDTPVQANTIGT
+504 QIEMDTPVQASTIGT
-519 FIGSPNHTTNYTQ
+519 YIGSPNHTANFTQ
-532 SDVINV
+532 NDVINV
-538 GGELGSADTGYF
+538 GGELGSGDTSYF
-550 STSPQMGTCYQPATT
+550 STNPQMAYQPPTT

-579 TPTIILTDFSGADDL
+579 TPTIILTDFSAPDDL

>member
-17 KEAQDSA
+17 KQAQETA
-24 AFEAIMKEVSNVT
+24 AFEAIMREVSDVT

-97 NVNCGNDA
+97 NANCGGDA
-105 KEHSSPHPGAIHSI
+105 KEHSSPHTGAIHSI
-119 DLKTALSNLEEHNAM
+119 DLKTALSNLEEMQNNSM
-134 YRGDNRSRSM
+134 VYRSDNRSRSSM

-150 SSRPMEKRHDTSPY
+150 SRPMEKRHDTSPY

-190 ANEACQSTSAM
+190 ANEACQSASAI
-201 SHRRG
+201 SHRR
-206 SDAYQHAMTGS
+206 DQHAMTGS

-226 GFIERPR
+226 TFIERPR

-272 HFPSPLHT
+272 HFPSPIHT

-295 SPQTSSP
+295 
-302 TNLSSPTSL
+302 NHLSVPVNSRFLHTCK
-311 AQAGRLSFSQD
+311 
-322 PSSVQGVALENS
+322 QGVALENS

-347 QPAPAA
+347 QPAPTA

-359 AGHYIYQQPH
+359 GHYIYQQPH
-369 SPVPQSPKTSH
+369 SPVPPQSPKTS
-380 QHQQHQ
+380 QS
-386 HQQHQQQQQQQQHQ
+386 QQQQQQQHQ
-400 QSQLN
+400 QHQQSSQQLN

-449 PGPPSLTSDAID
+449 PGPPNLTSDAID
-461 QNTYFISQ
+461 QNTYFINQ
-469 AQAATLQQEFE
+469 AQAAALQQDFE
-480 QFTMGLEWPRFAQQL
+480 QFTM
-495 MELGCTWTT
+495 
-504 QIEMDTPVQANTIGT
+504 MDTPVQANTIGT
-519 FIGSPNHTTNYTQ
+519 YIGSPNHTANFTQ
-532 SDVINV
+532 NDVINV

-550 STSPQMGTCYQPATT
+550 STSPQMAYQPATT